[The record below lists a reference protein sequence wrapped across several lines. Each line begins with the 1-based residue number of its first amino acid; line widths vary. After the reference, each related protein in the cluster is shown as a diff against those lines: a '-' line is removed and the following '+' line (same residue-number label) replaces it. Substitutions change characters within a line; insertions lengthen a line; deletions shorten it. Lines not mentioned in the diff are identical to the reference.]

1 MPSPKR
7 LLAISSSGGHWVQ
20 LQRLRPAF
28 DGCEVTFATTR
39 PSYALEVEGHRF
51 ELIRDANRTQKL
63 KAVLM
68 LFSLLRVLLKVRPDV
83 IVSTGAMP
91 GYFALR
97 LGKLFGVRTIFVDSI
112 ANAEE
117 LSLSGQKAGKIADL
131 WLTQWEH
138 LARENGPFYKGNVLG

>member
-1 MPSPKR
+1 MPTVKR
-7 LLAISSSGGHWVQ
+7 LLAVSSSGGHWVQ

-28 DGCEVTFATTR
+28 EGCQVCFATTR
-39 PSYALEVEGHRF
+39 DSYRHEVEGYRF
-51 ELIRDANRTQKL
+51 ELIRDANRTQPF

-68 LFSLLRVLLKVRPDV
+68 LFTLARVLLKFRPHV
-83 IVSTGAMP
+83 VVSTGAMP

-97 LGKLFGVRTIFVDSI
+97 LAKLFGARTVWVDSI

-117 LSLSGQKAGKIADL
+117 LSLSGQKAGKVADL

-138 LARENGPFYKGNVLG
+138 LAQEKGPSYRGNVLG